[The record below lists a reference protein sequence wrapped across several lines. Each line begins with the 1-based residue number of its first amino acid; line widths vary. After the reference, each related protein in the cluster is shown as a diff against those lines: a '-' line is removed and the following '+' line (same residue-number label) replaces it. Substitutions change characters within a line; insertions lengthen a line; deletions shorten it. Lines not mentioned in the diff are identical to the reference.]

1 VVANQGHS
9 GSVTSNAAKIVRIQV
24 GVAQERLMPKNK
36 KQKTAMTPSDDALK
50 PAEEA
55 VVLPANDD
63 LALPG
68 GDFVENGEGAA
79 DTDYDIGYG
88 KPPQKSQFKKGQSG
102 NPNGRPKGSKNAASL
117 FNEIFDQQVTVVK
130 NGKPTK
136 VPIMQAMLMKLAAMA
151 MGGDMKAMAK
161 VLELYHAAQS
171 AAVNDNQPPMKG
183 SSFALTPEEYEVIK
197 KTNLL
202 EGIK

>member
-1 VVANQGHS
+1 
-9 GSVTSNAAKIVRIQV
+9 VRIQV

-36 KQKTAMTPSDDALK
+36 KQETAKSPNDDALT

-55 VVLPANDD
+55 VELPANDD

-68 GDFVENGEGAA
+68 GDVVEDGQGAA
-79 DTDYDIGYG
+79 NADYDVGYG
-88 KPPQKSQFKKGQSG
+88 KPPKKSQFKKGQSG

-171 AAVNDNQPPMKG
+171 AVNDNQPPTKG
-183 SSFALTPEEYEVIK
+183 SSFSLTPEEYEVIK

>member
-9 GSVTSNAAKIVRIQV
+9 GYVPSNATKIVRIQV
-24 GVAQERLMPKNK
+24 GVAQERPMPKNK

-68 GDFVENGEGAA
+68 GDFVEDGEGAA

-88 KPPQKSQFKKGQSG
+88 KPPKKSQFKKGQSG
-102 NPNGRPKGSKNAASL
+102 NPAGRPKGSTSL
-117 FNEIFDQQVTVVK
+117 TSVFKSLLEKKVAVVQ
-130 NGKPTK
+130 NGKAAKMPMIYVLANKTLTK
-136 VPIMQAMLMKLAAMA
+136 ALAGEPQSLKLILKLY
-151 MGGDMKAMAK
+151 DKAFPD
-161 VLELYHAAQS
+161 L
-171 AAVNDNQPPMKG
+171 NDNQPRAAG
-183 SSFALTPEEYEVIK
+183 SSFDLTEEEWAAIEK
-197 KTNLL
+197 SNLL
-202 EGIK
+202 KKSK